1 MKKSTFI
8 LTSLLCSITTSLY
21 AAPLF
26 SPAFSSNSDA
36 LLQPSQ
42 SKQLATVLND
52 PAVKNY
58 SLVRIDLN
66 ALTQPNV
73 GVNLTASDA
82 STTTSQTTIKRSATN
97 YSWFGK
103 TADSNTIISVNGS
116 AIEGIIHKGSKVF
129 RLRSLGNGIQALI
142 EIDQSK
148 YPSDE
153 PLGIKIPSGKV
164 AKPANS
170 TTKSST
176 PTSSSDAAVL
186 PVVAADPNPVIDVLV
201 GYTAAVKALYD
212 NTDAGVLAHVQL
224 AIDDAN
230 QTYLNSAI
238 NSQLRLVDTQA
249 VDYVESTS
257 LSQSLND
264 WKGTTDGNMD
274 TIHARLNTV
283 GADIAVLLTSKAG
296 ADSCG
301 IAYVGANSTTYAF
314 GVVED
319 SCAIGNH
326 SFAHEIGHLYGAN
339 HDVANSGTGGI
350 AYAHGYHYL
359 NEWRTVMAYP
369 SACSSGCPRIS
380 YWSNPNILTTD
391 AMGATKPTTLG
402 IPMGTVATENNA
414 KVLTDNAGVLQ
425 GLRAHKNWNCFNVA
439 KKSLTSSINQGTT
452 LCPLDTISSPNGQY
466 KLSVLENGNLVVTNS
481 LNSQIWSSATTPI
494 DPAVP
499 KTEIRAVL
507 EPTGNFAIYDRGDTV
522 KWSTGTTSAS
532 ASLRMQD
539 DGNVVLYAVQIPFSS
554 NYSDPLAGS
563 SAKGPYILSAGQT
576 LASNQS
582 GLSGNGKYKIRM
594 LPSGNLIV
602 TRVSDIGIVFSAGTT
617 GNGNRAV
624 MQTDGNFVVYS
635 TTNKALWS
643 TKTNGLKGA
652 SARLQDDGKFVIYS
666 SGPKWSS
673 KTGLLK

>member
-36 LLQPSQ
+36 LLQSSQ
-42 SKQLATVLND
+42 SKQLAIVLKD
-52 PAVKNY
+52 PAVKSY
-58 SLVRIDLN
+58 SLVKIDLN

-73 GVNLTASDA
+73 GVNVAASDISA
-82 STTTSQTTIKRSATN
+82 TTSQTIIKRSSTN

-103 TADSNTIISVNGS
+103 TSDGNTIISVNGN
-116 AIEGIIHKGSKVF
+116 AVEGIIHKRSKVYH
-129 RLRSLGNGIQALI
+129 LRSLGNGLQALV
-142 EIDQSK
+142 EVDQSK

-164 AKPANS
+164 ANPKNTA
-170 TTKSST
+170 TKSAI
-176 PTSSSDAAVL
+176 PITSSDGVV
-186 PVVAADPNPVIDVLV
+186 PPVAADNPVIDVLV
-201 GYTAAVKALYD
+201 AYTPSVKALYTD
-212 NTDAGVLAHVQL
+212 DAGVLAHVQL

-249 VDYVESTS
+249 VNYAGSSNLNQD
-257 LSQSLND
+257 LND
-264 WKGTTDGNMD
+264 LVGTTDGNMD
-274 TIHARLNTV
+274 DIHARLNTT
-283 GADIAVLLTSKAG
+283 GADITVLLVASDVPA
-296 ADSCG
+296 SCG
-301 IAYVGANSTTYAF
+301 LAYVGANTTAYAF

-369 SACSSGCPRIS
+369 SACSAYCPRIP

-391 AMGATKPTTLG
+391 SMGATKPTTLG
-402 IPMGTVATENNA
+402 IAMGTVATENNA

-439 KKSLTSSINQGTT
+439 KKSLMSFISQGTT
-452 LCPLDTISSPNGQY
+452 LCPLDTITSPNGQY
-466 KLSVLENGNLVVTNS
+466 KLSVLENGNLAVTNS

-522 KWSTGTTSAS
+522 KWSTGTTSTS

-554 NYSDPLAGS
+554 SYSDPLAGS

-624 MQTDGNFVVYS
+624 MQADGNFVIYN
-635 TTNKALWS
+635 TANKALWS
-643 TKTNGLKGA
+643 TKTSGLKGA